1 MTTTEKTYVA
11 TFVAYLSGVYKTPQ
25 GLKVFADTC
34 RELGVTSRDVQA
46 CISTEPAFKSTMY
59 NTLRLMSLDDKK
71 QARQYMVSAA
81 LADGS
86 YVSAMILNEIFE
98 ECNMFDAV
106 I

>member
-1 MTTTEKTYVA
+1 
-11 TFVAYLSGVYKTPQ
+11 
-25 GLKVFADTC
+25 
-34 RELGVTSRDVQA
+34 
-46 CISTEPAFKSTMY
+46 
-59 NTLRLMSLDDKK
+59 MSLDDKK